1 MSTPYLRTIMS
12 ANIKHRFAMGE
23 CNSDS
28 DDSDELG
35 RLAYQSSKSKT
46 AKLREASKT
55 VSLGVC
61 SPSSVVAANNETT
74 RTTTTMPET
83 VGSYT
88 LLNNSVTQT
97 VLSSR
102 DYPPVSSLGKREY
115 SSSSVHKKSTTTKT
129 PSSGG
134 YEHEYYYDPTTKRV
148 VDATTKR
155 VVAHNVGIKH
165 DELKTSPIQQ
175 ESLLYRP
182 QIPMSQKECPK
193 YSQNNN
199 TNTKCPPPIFIP
211 KVGIISKKKQKKSKE
226 NSNKHLLPTKPYTDY
241 TMFFRLEQAYIT
253 QTTTGEVDPEI
264 IKLLDPNH
272 TDDVEFPRP
281 EKYKDVIMPPYW
293 YSSSH
298 KKAAYKKRKH
308 RKRKGSE
315 RLDLKTL
322 SQRISAGWRDL
333 QSCAAECTE
342 KWAILEYCRMLACS
356 EAEKYQ
362 AKIRAQSRAQSM
374 KEEHETQMVR
384 VKEQQQRLQ
393 AMTRDAETGEQNQR
407 KLAWAEFTSAEVTDE
422 QGIRLL
428 TAMKYAQTGLPSRDS
443 STH

>member
-1 MSTPYLRTIMS
+1 
-12 ANIKHRFAMGE
+12 MGDY
-23 CNSDS
+23 NSDS

-35 RLAYQSSKSKT
+35 RLAYQTSKT

-55 VSLGVC
+55 ASALGESLYY
-61 SPSSVVAANNETT
+61 VATNNHI
-74 RTTTTMPET
+74 TTTTMLPET
-83 VGSYT
+83 VGSST

-102 DYPPVSSLGKREY
+102 DYPPVSSSGLGKREY
-115 SSSSVHKKSTTTKT
+115 SSSSVHKNSTTTKT

-134 YEHEYYYDPTTKRV
+134 YEHEYYYDATTKRV

-155 VVAHNVGIKH
+155 VVAQNVSIKH
-165 DELKTSPIQQ
+165 DELTTSPIQQ
-175 ESLLYRP
+175 ESLLSRP
-182 QIPMSQKECPK
+182 QIPTSQKECPK

-211 KVGIISKKKQKKSKE
+211 PKVGIISKKKQKD
-226 NSNKHLLPTKPYTDY
+226 NSNKKHLFPTKPYTDY

-253 QTTTGEVDPEI
+253 QTTTGEVDPEV

-315 RLDLKTL
+315 RLDLKAL
-322 SQRISAGWRDL
+322 SKRISASWSDL
-333 QSCAAECTE
+333 KACAKECTE
-342 KWAILEYCRMLACS
+342 KKAILEYCRMLACS
-356 EAEKYQ
+356 EVEKYQ
-362 AKIRAQSRAQSM
+362 AKCRAQSRAQSM

-407 KLAWAEFTSAEVTDE
+407 KLAWAEFTSAEVTDA
-422 QGIRLL
+422 QGVRLL
-428 TAMKYAQTGLPSRDS
+428 TAMKYAQTGLPTRDS
-443 STH
+443 STR